1 MDSDTLTRRRLTVC
15 GILLCIFLAVGSAT
29 LLLRADIKGILEG
42 SYDGSDRSTDARFE
56 LEFDLSAV
64 LSNGPDEERIY
75 AEKEIL
81 FDQEIDSGSPEQAL
95 YQHFRHLYP
104 EEFAKLR
111 ERTVLAMVNGA
122 TQTEIEFEKIGALF
136 DFYREQ
142 GGAFAAAAPDALLWV
157 REGHVE
163 AIRQLAASNPD
174 ACAHYQPDSVRLKT
188 MTDEEDKRVLAN
200 AGIRNISTI
209 KVGQEIAFQRP
220 EASQADLSALRD
232 TMLASGFTS
241 HEFSL
246 ALSGGQN
253 SDTGTNRR
261 CASNV
266 GFYEALN
273 DLPAE
278 QADRLTARFLRPGV

>member
-1 MDSDTLTRRRLTVC
+1 MAGPWSTAQYSLPRGKAGEHDSDLSHESDSPNAIEPEDDHRD
-15 GILLCIFLAVGSAT
+15 
-29 LLLRADIKGILEG
+29 LRI
-42 SYDGSDRSTDARFE
+42 
-56 LEFDLSAV
+56 
-64 LSNGPDEERIY
+64 
-75 AEKEIL
+75 
-81 FDQEIDSGSPEQAL
+81 
-95 YQHFRHLYP
+95 
-104 EEFAKLR
+104 
-111 ERTVLAMVNGA
+111 
-122 TQTEIEFEKIGALF
+122 EIEFEKIGALF

-157 REGHVE
+157 REGHLE

-174 ACAHYQPDSVRLKT
+174 ACAHYRPDWVRLQTK
-188 MTDEEDKRVLAN
+188 TDEADRRILTE

-220 EASQADLSALRD
+220 EASQADLSALRY

-273 DLPAE
+273 ALPAD